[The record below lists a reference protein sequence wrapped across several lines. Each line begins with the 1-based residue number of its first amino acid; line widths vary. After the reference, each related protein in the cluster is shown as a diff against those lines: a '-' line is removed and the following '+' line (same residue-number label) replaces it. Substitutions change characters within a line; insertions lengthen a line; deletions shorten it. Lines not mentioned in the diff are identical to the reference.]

1 MPNPTYSIP
10 VPPVVYV
17 VDDDEAIRDLVVEI
31 ARAVGATTKSFAR
44 AEDFLQSYRPDPI
57 ECLVVDIRMPG
68 LSGLEVQRRLIEAGH
83 GIPILFVTGYGD
95 VDTAVE
101 AMRAGAMD
109 FIQKPFSPQALAEKM
124 QAALQ
129 RSRTA
134 HRERLERGTI
144 DARFSLLTAKERE
157 VAVRVVTGKSS
168 REIAD
173 EFGLSI
179 RTIENHRAR
188 IMDKL
193 HADSVVELVHLLSP
207 RVAAA
212 SAAASSAHEASVPA
226 VADTPPRDENA
237 T

>member
-1 MPNPTYSIP
+1 MANQTYSIP

-17 VDDDEAIRDLVVEI
+17 VDDDEAIRELVVEI
-31 ARAVGATTKSFAR
+31 ARSIGASSKAFAR
-44 AEDFLQSYRPDPI
+44 AEDFLQSYRSDPI

-68 LSGLEVQRRLIEAGH
+68 LSGLEVQRRLIEGGH
-83 GIPILFVTGYGD
+83 RIPILFVTGYGD

-109 FIQKPFSPQALAEKM
+109 FIQKPFGASALAEKI

-129 RSRTA
+129 RSKLA
-134 HRERLERGTI
+134 HHEKLEQGTI
-144 DARFSLLTAKERE
+144 DARFALLTAKERE
-157 VAVRVVTGKSS
+157 VAVRVVGGKSS

-207 RVAAA
+207 RVGAAGGGTP
-212 SAAASSAHEASVPA
+212 SASSGS
-226 VADTPPRDENA
+226 
-237 T
+237 